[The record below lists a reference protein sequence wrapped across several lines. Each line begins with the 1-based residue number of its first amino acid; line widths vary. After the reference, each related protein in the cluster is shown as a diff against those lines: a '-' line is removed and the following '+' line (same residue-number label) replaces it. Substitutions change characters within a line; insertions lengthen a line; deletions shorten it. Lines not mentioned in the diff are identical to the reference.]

1 MLPVFET
8 LFIKPFFPYQ
18 QRRRRVREP
27 DRTMMEPVEE
37 EEEEEEEGKC
47 RQLISFVFTKSN

>member
-1 MLPVFET
+1 
-8 LFIKPFFPYQ
+8 
-18 QRRRRVREP
+18 
-27 DRTMMEPVEE
+27 MMEPVEE